1 MMMFRICW
9 DKIFKQ
15 DGWGMGGGIEGRP
28 KAYETM
34 LLLIALIILHAT
46 HEKLNKFK
54 VMQKADQSHIFSPYD

>member
-1 MMMFRICW
+1 
-9 DKIFKQ
+9 
-15 DGWGMGGGIEGRP
+15 MGGGIEGRP